1 MAFQPLIPVQ
11 LLLFSLLP
19 TISSSPSSSSPVSS
33 PVIGVNYG
41 QVANNLPS
49 PDEVLPLIRSVGAGR
64 LKLYDTDP
72 TVLRAFAGTDIEFI
86 VGLPD
91 QLVPKLRDPAAAL
104 SWVKSN
110 LQTHIPRTKIT
121 AVTIGNE
128 ILSSNNTLLIQSL
141 IPAIQSVHSALVTL
155 NLDRQVAVTTAHSLT
170 ILSTSYPPSAGR
182 FRRDLL
188 PYISPLINFLNKT
201 GSPFLI
207 NAYPFFAY
215 KADPKRVSLDYV
227 LFQPSAGVVDSGTG
241 LRYRNML
248 HAQVDAVVTA
258 IAAAGGEKTVEVR
271 VSETGWPSAGDED
284 EVGATLENA
293 RRYNG
298 NLMKM
303 VAEGKG
309 TPMQPRSPLQVYVF
323 ALFNENM
330 KPGPSSERHY
340 GLFKP
345 DGTLAYN
352 IGVTVPGLN
361 STTSGDGGDGGNGG
375 GDESSPLVDSASPG
389 IYYTVY
395 SAVEEGRRAWLSGA
409 MAVVGLILQ
418 LVLV

>member
-1 MAFQPLIPVQ
+1 MAVHSPITI
-11 LLLFSLLP
+11 LLTLSSLLP
-19 TISSSPSSSSPVSS
+19 TISSSSSAAS
-33 PVIGVNYG
+33 PVIGINYG

-49 PDEVLPLIRSVGAGR
+49 PAEVLPLVRSLGAGR
-64 LKLYDTDP
+64 LKLYDSDP
-72 TVLRAFAGTDIEFI
+72 AVLRAFAGTNIEFI

-91 QLVPKLRDPAAAL
+91 QLLPKIRDPAAAL

-110 LQTHIPRTKIT
+110 IEPHIPRTKIT

-128 ILSSNNTLLIQSL
+128 ILSGNNTLLIQSL
-141 IPAIQSVHSALVTL
+141 LPAIQSVHSALVAL
-155 NLDRQVAVTTAHSLT
+155 GLDRQVAVTTAHSLT
-170 ILSTSYPPSAGR
+170 VLSTSYPPSAGG

-188 PYISPLINFLNKT
+188 PYISPLINFLNRT

-215 KADPKRVSLDYV
+215 KADPRRVSLDYV
-227 LFQPSAGVVDSGTG
+227 LFEPSAGVVDPGTG

-248 HAQVDAVVTA
+248 HAQVDAVAAA
-258 IAAAGGEKTVEVR
+258 ISAAGGGKAVEVR

-298 NLMKM
+298 NLMKL

-309 TPMQPRSPLQVYVF
+309 TPAQPRSPLQVYVF

-330 KPGPSSERHY
+330 KPGPTSERHY

-345 DGTLAYN
+345 DGTLAYD
-352 IGVTVPGLN
+352 IGVTVPATN
-361 STTSGDGGDGGNGG
+361 STSAGGDGRGG
-375 GDESSPLVDSASPG
+375 GDEDSPLFGSTFPG
-389 IYYTVY
+389 SYYTVY
-395 SAVEEGRRAWLSGA
+395 SA
-409 MAVVGLILQ
+409 AVSDSLKKFCLF
-418 LVLV
+418 